1 MNRLAE
7 IMQGYTLHKDNILDL
22 YASSSFTKYDVR
34 CTFEHNGTT
43 LDVYHHQIR
52 LRDTTHNTS
61 TTIGFTMD
69 MPVITHCP
77 MAISRDQTTITIG
90 YDDIDSEAVIF
101 QKSTVED
108 MEWFDANAIKQ
119 MMELHKII
127 HPKLIEWQAE
137 VLKNDKHNK
146 CQFEGNAAH
155 S

>member
-7 IMQGYTLHKDNILDL
+7 IMQGYTLHKDNILEL
-22 YASSSFTKYDVR
+22 YASSEFTKYVSY
-34 CTFEHNGTT
+34 CSF
-43 LDVYHHQIR
+43 VYKRTILQVHLNKII
-52 LRDTTHNTS
+52 LRDNTHNTA
-61 TTIGFTMD
+61 TTISVID
-69 MPVITHCP
+69 SSPVITHW
-77 MAISRDQTTITIG
+77 MTISSDEEIITVG